1 MFFASKTGEITLQKI
16 CAEASDQERK
26 KLIPNVDIF
35 KEIMVELIRNREID
49 MDALKKERSE
59 YIQDRPGE
67 FQLNDML
74 LQLVDEH
81 AENRNIRRIETNRTV
96 DGSAVTFAGI
106 EDEKGMKRSIRCSNV
121 LIRVI
126 REE

>member
-1 MFFASKTGEITLQKI
+1 MI
-16 CAEASDQERK
+16 
-26 KLIPNVDIF
+26 
-35 KEIMVELIRNREID
+35 ELIRNREID

-81 AENRNIRRIETNRTV
+81 AENRNIRRIETYRTV